1 MNYTVK
7 AAARATGIS
16 ENRLRTWERRYGI
29 PKPARAASGRRLYDD
44 EDLAVIR
51 KMAALVEAGLS
62 ASDAAEAVRSGE
74 QALAAPTPQSDHPFI
89 ARIIAAAEEYDEQT
103 FLGTFAGAI
112 DELGW
117 ASALDEVFFPAL
129 RKLGARWET
138 ASLPPA
144 KEHFASEL
152 VRRRLAAALDALGPS
167 TRDEP
172 KVLMACPESERHD
185 LGLLALALLLR
196 AGGANVIYLGADVP
210 TSDIIEAVDSQK
222 PDAVCLSAT
231 SAEGLASLVRAT
243 RTILAKHPPQL
254 FIGGPAVSASGT
266 AAAGVILP
274 SSLSSAVTAI
284 LERKGQQES

>member
-1 MNYTVK
+1 MYD
-7 AAARATGIS
+7 
-16 ENRLRTWERRYGI
+16 EN
-29 PKPARAASGRRLYDD
+29 
-44 EDLAVIR
+44 DLAVIR

-62 ASDAAEAVRSGE
+62 ASDAAEAAKSGDS
-74 QALAAPTPQSDHPFI
+74 PTPPPLLQRDHPLVPTLLG
-89 ARIIAAAEEYDEQT
+89 AAEEYDEQT
-103 FLGTFAGAI
+103 FLATMAGAI

-117 ASALDEVFFPAL
+117 ASALDEVFFPTL

-152 VRRRLAAALDALGPS
+152 VRRRMASALDALGPS
-167 TRDEP
+167 TPDKP
-172 KVLMACPESERHD
+172 KILMACPESERHD

-196 AGGANVIYLGADVP
+196 SSGANVIYLGADVP
-210 TSDIIEAVDSQK
+210 TSDIIEAVELLK

-243 RTILAKHPPQL
+243 RTILSKRLPQL
-254 FIGGPAVSASGT
+254 FIGGPAISTTGT

-274 SSLSSAVTAI
+274 SSLELAATAI
-284 LERKGQQES
+284 LERTSQQQR